1 MKWTKRQRQPKLK
14 EKIAEDPFIT
24 DEALAGIFAVS
35 VQTIRLD
42 RLELNIPEVRE
53 RIKSV
58 AQKQYDPVKALA
70 EEEVIGDIVD
80 LELDKYAISVFDVHQ
95 DHVFSR
101 NNIIRG
107 HHLFAQA
114 NSLAVAVIND
124 ELALTANAEVSFR
137 KQVSSGDRVIAKA
150 KVKSI
155 GAARTIVHVQ
165 SFVDQTI
172 VFEGTFSMFRDEK
185 DNEEREEHK

>member
-24 DEALAGIFAVS
+24 DEALAKMFAVS

-53 RIKSV
+53 RIKDV

-70 EEEVIGDIVD
+70 EEEIIGEIVD
-80 LELDKYAISVFDVHQ
+80 LELDKYAISIFDVHKE
-95 DHVFSR
+95 HVFSR
-101 NNIIRG
+101 NNILRG

-124 ELALTANAEVSFR
+124 ELALTADAEVLFK
-137 KQVSSGDRVIAKA
+137 KQVSSGERVIAKA
-150 KVKSI
+150 KVQSI
-155 GAARTIVHVQ
+155 GVSRTIVKVE
-165 SFVDQTI
+165 SFVDQTV
-172 VFEGTFSMFRDEK
+172 VFEGTFSMFRDE
-185 DNEEREEHK
+185 NEGREEQI